1 MRLSALLK
9 DRRGTL
15 YEIPLLIMFLG
26 LALAIGL
33 GERSWWKG
41 PVYAFLIL
49 FGILGGLV
57 ALGVAG
63 DKLEKIPWIAK
74 VMDWRIWPLVGAGF
88 AYLVG
93 IVGGGA
99 AAAFAAIF
107 IAPHMADMPA
117 GQLAAMRM
125 LTALGAAGGAA
136 LTWKIRRQPP
146 RF

>member
-15 YEIPLLIMFLG
+15 YEIPLLILFLG
-26 LALAIGL
+26 LAAAIGM
-33 GERSWWKG
+33 GQHSWWKG

-49 FGILGGLV
+49 FGLIGGLV
-57 ALGVAG
+57 ALGVAS
-63 DKLEKIPWIAK
+63 DKLEKFPVIARI
-74 VMDWRIWPLVGAGF
+74 MGWRLWPLVGAGF
-88 AYLVG
+88 AYLMG

-107 IAPHMADMPA
+107 IAPHMADLPA

-125 LTALGAAGGAA
+125 LTALGAALGGAA
-136 LTWKIRRQPP
+136 VWKIRRQPP

>member
-1 MRLSALLK
+1 MKLSALLK

-26 LALAIGL
+26 LAVAIGI
-33 GERSWWKG
+33 GQRSWWKG
-41 PVYAFLIL
+41 PVYAFLLL
-49 FGILGGLV
+49 FGIIGGLV
-57 ALGVAG
+57 ALGVAS
-63 DKLEKIPWIAK
+63 DKLEKFPA
-74 VMDWRIWPLVGAGF
+74 VARMLEWRIWPALGAVF
-88 AYLVG
+88 AYVVG